1 MPPQSNRPLETG
13 NRISYNEHNKSILRR
28 LFAVNNKNILTTI
41 GVALVLLVTG
51 YIFVEYNTWMGYTE
65 SSIVYLAAVIGAGCY
80 WIGSK

>member
-1 MPPQSNRPLETG
+1 M
-13 NRISYNEHNKSILRR
+13 
-28 LFAVNNKNILTTI
+28 NNKNILTTI

>member
-1 MPPQSNRPLETG
+1 M
-13 NRISYNEHNKSILRR
+13 
-28 LFAVNNKNILTTI
+28 NNKNILTTI

-65 SSIVYLAAVIGAGCY
+65 SSTVYLAAVIGAGCY